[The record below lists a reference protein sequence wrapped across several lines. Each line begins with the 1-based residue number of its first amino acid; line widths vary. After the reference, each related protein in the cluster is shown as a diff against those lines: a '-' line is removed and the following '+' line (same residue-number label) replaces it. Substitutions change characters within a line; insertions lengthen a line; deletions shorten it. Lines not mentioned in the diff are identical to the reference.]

1 MVDDLEDL
9 RLLEAGDGLRRL
21 IVVDEDDTLAPRL
34 DEMIPRERADDL
46 VVFVEDRV
54 AAVAAFEYDLAHV
67 VEIIGQVEGLKILP
81 PADAGNLDGV
91 VDHPG
96 GLVGVE
102 RRGDDAGVCLLLA
115 QIFGQLR
122 LADDQAAD
130 LLLERAAGH
139 LRLFADDDDGVRAAE
154 QEIFIV
160 LRQRD
165 ADLAADG
172 VGEISVFVDDLAVKH
187 AQEVEHRDP
196 VDPGVGE
203 RAHVVARDLARRE
216 HAVELAVVVRDGDGG
231 DGSVVLQRGPGTA
244 DRHGPG
250 QGGRRVVVEIA
261 DLRAHGLD
269 ADGRLKAE
277 AAEHQPRLIGDVS
290 EPGRD
295 EFPVAQRVA
304 QRRIGHGRDDRV
316 GIRVA
321 VAGDIDGVHEKPPYA
336 CGNSMP

>member
-1 MVDDLEDL
+1 MS
-9 RLLEAGDGLRRL
+9 
-21 IVVDEDDTLAPRL
+21 
-34 DEMIPRERADDL
+34 
-46 VVFVEDRV
+46 
-54 AAVAAFEYDLAHV
+54 
-67 VEIIGQVEGLKILP
+67 
-81 PADAGNLDGV
+81 
-91 VDHPG
+91 
-96 GLVGVE
+96 
-102 RRGDDAGVCLLLA
+102 
-115 QIFGQLR
+115 
-122 LADDQAAD
+122 
-130 LLLERAAGH
+130 
-139 LRLFADDDDGVRAAE
+139 VRAAE

-172 VGEISVFVDDLAVKH
+172 VGEISVLVDDLAVKH

-203 RAHVVARDLARRE
+203 RAHVVACDLARRE

-277 AAEHQPRLIGDVS
+277 AAEHQPRLIGDVP

-321 VAGDIDGVHEKPPYA
+321 VAGDIDGFHEKPPYA